1 MNVLRRGV
9 CSVIRK
15 PIKSI
20 LLLLV
25 VVVIS
30 SFFVAGLASQSAS
43 VNVQDSTR
51 QAVGATFRL
60 ELSEANRH
68 TRLDEAAEKIGEGK
82 EGTYG
87 GVTTKKFADGASGVL
102 TDNSFETVIP
112 EDAEKIAKVKG
123 IEEYNLLTVA
133 TVVNPVNFKR
143 IEDPDM
149 DQSQDFG
156 GVNLKGNRIMEMD
169 MDVAAGKIKMVDG
182 RMTTKEDKDVCV
194 ISKEL
199 AEWLESW

>member
-1 MNVLRRGV
+1 MNFAQRGV
-9 CSVIRK
+9 RSVIRK

-30 SFFVAGLASQSAS
+30 SFFMSGIASQSA
-43 VNVQDSTR
+43 NINTQDSTR

-60 ELSEANRH
+60 ELNEANRH
-68 TRLDEAAEKIGEGK
+68 TRLDEAAEHLGSAAEGN
-82 EGTYG
+82 YG
-87 GVTTKKFADGASGVL
+87 GVYFFQTQDGSSGVS
-102 TDNSFETVIP
+102 TDNSFETILP
-112 EDAEKIAKVKG
+112 EDAERIAETEG
-123 IEEYNLLTVA
+123 IEEYNLTTVA

-156 GVNLKGNRIMEMD
+156 GVNLKETASWKWIWMYLPVKSKLQM
-169 MDVAAGKIKMVDG
+169 AG
-182 RMTTKEDKDVCV
+182 
-194 ISKEL
+194 
-199 AEWLESW
+199 

>member
-1 MNVLRRGV
+1 MSILRRGM
-9 CSVIRK
+9 CSITRK
-15 PIKSI
+15 PVKS
-20 LLLLV
+20 LLLLLI

-30 SFFVAGLASQSAS
+30 SFFMAGLASRSAS

-60 ELSEANRH
+60 ELNEANRH
-68 TRLDEAAEKIGEGK
+68 TRLEEASKIIGAEGDYEGVHNYRL
-82 EGTYG
+82 ENGAYG
-87 GVTTKKFADGASGVL
+87 VS

-112 EDAEKIAKVKG
+112 KDAEQIAKVKG
-123 IEEYNLLTVA
+123 IEEYNLITVA

-156 GVNLKGNRIMEMD
+156 GVNLRGNRIMENE
-169 MDVAAGKIKMVDG
+169 K
-182 RMTTKEDKDVCV
+182 
-194 ISKEL
+194 S
-199 AEWLESW
+199 

>member
-1 MNVLRRGV
+1 MSILRRGM
-9 CSVIRK
+9 CSITRK
-15 PIKSI
+15 PVKSL

-30 SFFVAGLASQSAS
+30 SFFMAGLASRSAS

-60 ELSEANRH
+60 ELNEANRH
-68 TRLDEAAEKIGEGK
+68 TRLEEASKITGAEGDYEGVHNYRL
-82 EGTYG
+82 ENGAYG
-87 GVTTKKFADGASGVL
+87 VS

-112 EDAEKIAKVKG
+112 KDAEQIAK
-123 IEEYNLLTVA
+123 EEYNLITVA

-143 IEDPDM
+143 IEDSDM

-156 GVNLKGNRIMEMD
+156 GVNLRGNRIMENE
-169 MDVAAGKIKMVDG
+169 K
-182 RMTTKEDKDVCV
+182 
-194 ISKEL
+194 S
-199 AEWLESW
+199 

>member
-1 MNVLRRGV
+1 MNVLRRGAY
-9 CSVIRK
+9 SVVRK

-30 SFFVAGLASQSAS
+30 SFFMAGLAGQSAS

-68 TRLDEAAEKIGEGK
+68 TRLEEATEKIGEGK

-87 GVTTKKFADGASGVL
+87 GVTTKKFEDGSWMSFV
-102 TDNSFETVIP
+102 DNSFETVIP
-112 EDAEKIAKVKG
+112 KDAEQIAKVKG
-123 IEEYNLLTVA
+123 IEEYNLITVA

-156 GVNLKGNRIMEMD
+156 GVNLRGNRIMEMD
-169 MDVAAGKIKMVDG
+169 MDVAAGKIKLVLYW
-182 RMTTKEDKDVCV
+182 
-194 ISKEL
+194 IYI
-199 AEWLESW
+199 